1 MAYPHAT
8 LFLYGVAHAFALAA
22 TGGTAMAHKAWLR
35 ARLALVLGTAA
46 AVALLLAAEASAQ
59 VTMKIGMVTIN
70 DPIHTFAT
78 RFGEEIEKRT
88 GGRIKAQGYPA
99 GQNRKLPRP
108 MGAPQVGPP
117 ETLVFPP
124 GVPSPA
130 NTA

>member
-88 GGRIKAQGYPA
+88 GGRVQARDAPA
-99 GQNRKLPRP
+99 GQLAQLPP
-108 MGAPQVGPP
+108 PTEAAQVGS
-117 ETLVFPP
+117 P
-124 GVPSPA
+124 G
-130 NTA
+130 